1 MTMTFDLISDLHLET
16 WDEELNF
23 SGQATSPVC
32 VVAGDISRDHTLVK
46 KFLKHVSECYAAVFY
61 IDGNDEHRFQLGDL
75 GASYSKLNQAI
86 RRIPR
91 VTYLQDNVVV
101 IDGVAILGTNGWW
114 GFDLDENLDLEGSKQ
129 WMKDRYEAR
138 HPEVV
143 VDTQMIQD
151 ASRTDAAYLVSSIQR
166 LQTHQDVK
174 KIVIVTH
181 TVPEAELIKH
191 DIDLAHNYAFNCMG
205 NRLMHLVHTN
215 DTERK
220 IHTWCFGHYHGTV
233 DRMLNGI
240 RYVNNCRGR
249 GDTPHRKHVYYPKRI
264 EINW

>member
-1 MTMTFDLISDLHLET
+1 MTVAFDLISDLHLET
-16 WDEELNF
+16 WDNRLDL
-23 SGQATSPVC
+23 SGLATAPVC
-32 VVAGDISRDHTLVK
+32 VVAGDVARDPQQVRA
-46 KFLKHVSECYAAVFY
+46 FLKHLATCYAAVFY
-61 IDGNDEHRFQLGDL
+61 IDGNDEHRYQLNDL
-75 GASYSKLNQAI
+75 GASYTALNRNL

-114 GFDLDENLDLEGSKQ
+114 GFDLDENVDLEGSKQ
-129 WMKDRYEAR
+129 WMKNRYEAR
-138 HPEVV
+138 HPEVP
-143 VDTQMIQD
+143 VDTQVIQD
-151 ASRTDAAYLVSSIQR
+151 AARTDAAYLVSSVQR

-181 TVPEAELIKH
+181 TVPEAQLIQH
-191 DIDLAHNYAFNCMG
+191 DIDLSGRYDFNCMG

-220 IHTWCFGHYHGTV
+220 IHTWCFGHYHGSV
-233 DRMLNGI
+233 DRVLNGI

-249 GDTPHRKHVYYPKRI
+249 GDTAHRNPVYYPKRI
-264 EINW
+264 EVAW